1 MICMHWEYWEGGQKD
16 YLCIYFFLQLGD
28 LPSSEAIC
36 SALGELERGEEES
49 VLEAINPALSPP
61 TSSSTIIADVPT
73 FPSISS
79 QPLQS
84 AGLSA
89 GIASSYATT
98 TNVPQLSSAIPQL
111 SSDVPPLSSGISSD
125 VRLED
130 IELMIDTN
138 YSGDLR
144 PSVESAIH
152 RKWSRVVGA
161 EFDIVV
167 SKGSVVW
174 REVEDCLVDVPFY
187 LQLDHSHHY
196 NFFLSDQL
204 HLAY

>member
-1 MICMHWEYWEGGQKD
+1 MLI
-16 YLCIYFFLQLGD
+16 LSLQLGD

-111 SSDVPPLSSGISSD
+111 SSDVPPLSSGINSD

-144 PSVESAIH
+144 SSVESAIQ
-152 RKWSRVVGA
+152 RKWSRIVGP

-167 SKGSVVW
+167 SGVVW
-174 REVEDCLVDVPFY
+174 CGVLRICLKLYGGCSFLPSVKSFTLSV
-187 LQLDHSHHY
+187 LHS
-196 NFFLSDQL
+196 L
-204 HLAY
+204 

>member
-1 MICMHWEYWEGGQKD
+1 MEEETRINAS
-16 YLCIYFFLQLGD
+16 FVSPQLGD
-28 LPSSEAIC
+28 LPSSDAIC

-79 QPLQS
+79 QPMQS
-84 AGLSA
+84 AGLPA

-111 SSDVPPLSSGISSD
+111 SSDVPPLSSGSD

-138 YSGDLR
+138 YSGELR
-144 PSVESAIH
+144 PSVEGAIE
-152 RKWSRVVGA
+152 RKWSRIVGP

-167 SKGSVVW
+167 SS
-174 REVEDCLVDVPFY
+174 
-187 LQLDHSHHY
+187 S
-196 NFFLSDQL
+196 
-204 HLAY
+204 